1 MMSTKMKA
9 FVGVSPLCL
18 GRAIVPRPHLYWSG
32 YETTCSRGPAL
43 LKQSCQLEL
52 FCLLDASTTL
62 ISQQKDKLIQANKV
76 LCEVYTMSRRG
87 FRLCPQCGAY
97 VIMPITISKRASFP
111 DHISQCKAA
120 YTPLLLK
127 RHLPLEKKLQCFL
140 STSLAI

>member
-76 LCEVYTMSRRG
+76 LCEVYTMSRPGVLGR
-87 FRLCPQCGAY
+87 
-97 VIMPITISKRASFP
+97 VHT
-111 DHISQCKAA
+111 AA
-120 YTPLLLK
+120 LMCMLHKSVVCVDLT
-127 RHLPLEKKLQCFL
+127 
-140 STSLAI
+140 